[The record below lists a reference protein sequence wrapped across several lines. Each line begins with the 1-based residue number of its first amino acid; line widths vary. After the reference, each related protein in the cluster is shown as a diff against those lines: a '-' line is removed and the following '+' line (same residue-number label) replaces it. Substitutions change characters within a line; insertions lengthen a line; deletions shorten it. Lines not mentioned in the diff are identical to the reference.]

1 MAYEASEIMT
11 AAALMYK
18 TTELEKIE
26 TEGDLQRLITDSKKN
41 LDKFVV
47 FGNSAIKKGF
57 TDLMNPN
64 DKSKVQ
70 DMAEVCLL
78 LSVLESI

>member
-26 TEGDLQRLITDSKKN
+26 TELEEMETI
-41 LDKFVV
+41 F
-47 FGNSAIKKGF
+47 
-57 TDLMNPN
+57 
-64 DKSKVQ
+64 DKSKNT
-70 DMAEVCLL
+70 
-78 LSVLESI
+78 IH

>member
-26 TEGDLQRLITDSKKN
+26 TEGDLQRLITDSKR
-41 LDKFVV
+41 
-47 FGNSAIKKGF
+47 
-57 TDLMNPN
+57 T
-64 DKSKVQ
+64 
-70 DMAEVCLL
+70 
-78 LSVLESI
+78 